1 VAAIIVHGFLFSSYF
16 AAVAAVVVTDSLVA
30 ALVTM
35 DADAAMTEAAQ
46 SFGSS

>member
-1 VAAIIVHGFLFSSYF
+1 VAIIVHGFLFSFYF
-16 AAVAAVVVTDSLVA
+16 AAVAVVTDSLVA

-35 DADAAMTEAAQ
+35 DADAAMTDAAQ